1 MGVERCCHEAI
12 NAFAREILLEAKAR
26 LENGGWRVV
35 HGIVDSI
42 WVTPDPTVEERQR
55 RELDALAAEISETV
69 DIRLEHE
76 GHYEWVA
83 FVPQRNSDAGAL
95 TKYFGSV
102 AGDEEF
108 KLRGIEAR
116 QRSTPAF
123 VETVQRACIERLAET
138 RSPDAVL
145 ARVAS
150 AIETLQAGDVPT
162 EELVIRTRVSKPLA
176 GYTQATRTVAALQ
189 RAEAQGLA
197 VHPGQDIEYV
207 VVDDEKASRD
217 RVALAHEDI
226 GTYDAAYYETQVIRA
241 AASVLSPLGWDQ
253 EAIRETLSDGRSPEL
268 AAFDCGNVN
277 ADPST

>member
-1 MGVERCCHEAI
+1 M
-12 NAFAREILLEAKAR
+12 
-26 LENGGWRVV
+26 
-35 HGIVDSI
+35 
-42 WVTPDPTVEERQR
+42 
-55 RELDALAAEISETV
+55 
-69 DIRLEHE
+69 
-76 GHYEWVA
+76 
-83 FVPQRNSDAGAL
+83 
-95 TKYFGSV
+95 
-102 AGDEEF
+102 
-108 KLRGIEAR
+108 
-116 QRSTPAF
+116 
-123 VETVQRACIERLAET
+123 
-138 RSPDAVL
+138 
-145 ARVAS
+145 AS